1 MEKTE
6 RHRFWLGAILAILG
20 VVIIIISLFIP
31 PVGEIHPSALGAV
44 GEIFLLSGCL
54 LGLDSYV
61 SIKMKKLITQQE
73 DKKEQ
78 E

>member
-31 PVGEIHPSALGAV
+31 PIGEIHPSALGAV